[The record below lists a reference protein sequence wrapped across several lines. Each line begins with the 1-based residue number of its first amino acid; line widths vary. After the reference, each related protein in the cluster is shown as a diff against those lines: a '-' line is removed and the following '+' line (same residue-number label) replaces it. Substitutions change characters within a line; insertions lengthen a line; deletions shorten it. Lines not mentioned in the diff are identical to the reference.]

1 MARTLLP
8 SLVRPRLRRFLR
20 TGPVRFGRDS
30 LLYPRGKGAGPQC
43 LRQRGGRWLSDTNP
57 PGGGKS
63 GVKTFRRKGAG
74 LSALSGFPHSE
85 RPAPS
90 FPSLLMRGGRDAAP
104 SDTGKRPMGSAALPG
119 GNIPLSRPVSR
130 PVPRLRKRA
139 VSRKGVLSSP
149 KLSSPE
155 RHRQW
160 QHSRV
165 GFERNRQDIES
176 GKGGRERRAFR
187 KGKSSFSPAGL
198 AKGIHTRRRKGV
210 SLSALPSFPRPLYGM
225 RRLSFGTNSPAS
237 DAAKRLSLAAAPRKE
252 GGLRSRFAPS
262 KGERVFRRTAV
273 SASGTAASG
282 GAAQFESAVPRELA
296 RIASLITSLKPI
308 LREDRTLVIG

>member
-20 TGPVRFGRDS
+20 TGPVRFGRDP
-30 LLYPRGKGAGPQC
+30 LLYRKGKGAGPQY

-57 PGGGKS
+57 PGGGKT
-63 GVKTFRRKGAG
+63 GVKTLRRKGEG
-74 LSALSGFPHSE
+74 VSALSGSPRFEH
-85 RPAPS
+85 PAPS

-104 SDTGKRPMGSAALPG
+104 SDAGKRPMGSAALPG
-119 GNIPLSRPVSR
+119 GNVPLFRSA
-130 PVPRLRKRA
+130 PRLRKRA

-149 KLSSPE
+149 RSPSPE
-155 RHRQW
+155 VYRQR
-160 QHSRV
+160 QHFPM
-165 GFERNRQDIES
+165 GFERNLRDIEA

-187 KGKSSFSPAGL
+187 KENGSLSPAGL
-198 AKGIHTRRRKGV
+198 PKGIRARRRKGV
-210 SLSALPSFPRPLYGM
+210 SFSALPSFPRPLRGI

-237 DAAKRLSLAAAPRKE
+237 DAAKRSFLAAAPRKE
-252 GGLRSRFAPS
+252 GALRSRFAPS
-262 KGERVFRRTAV
+262 KGERVFYRSAV
-273 SASGTAASG
+273 SASGPAASG